1 MNPNLEP
8 ETEIDETGTWL
19 SIGDLMSALL
29 MIFALILIVTLL
41 QLTEKIEEEQNSRVV
56 IIQAL
61 EQKLTEKGIN
71 AEVDPTTGDI
81 SILQSVLFDLND
93 AQLRPA
99 GIALLNDFVPIYGS
113 VIFSNPDIAE
123 QIQYVVVEGHTS
135 SDGYRSSNMRLSTAR
150 ANAVAD
156 LIYGSRFENKE
167 ELVAKLL
174 VSGRGEAEADQSQPN
189 PNDRKVRFRFQFKT
203 DRFLRWFDDQVGK
216 R

>member
-8 ETEIDETGTWL
+8 DTEIDETGTWL

-41 QLTEKIEEEQNSRVV
+41 QLTEKIEEEQNSRVI

-61 EQKLTEKGIN
+61 EQKLTEKGID
-71 AEVDPTTGDI
+71 AQVDPTTGDI

-93 AQLRPA
+93 AKLRPA

-113 VIFSNPDIAE
+113 VIFSDPDIAE

-135 SDGYRSSNMRLSTAR
+135 SDGYRSSNMALSTAR
-150 ANAVAD
+150 ANAVAN
-156 LIYGSRFENKE
+156 LIYSSQFENKE
-167 ELVAKLL
+167 QLIQKLL
-174 VSGRGEAEADQSQPN
+174 VSGRGEAESNQLEPD

-203 DRFLRWFDDQVGK
+203 DRFLRWFDSQLGK
-216 R
+216 